1 MVALQAEL
9 IASYQASV
17 LNAYADVESALGQVT
32 SSRDSEEH
40 LRREVDSAREAFDI
54 SQLQYRQ
61 GVADLL
67 TVLQAQQT
75 FFAAKD
81 QLARTRLAR
90 LQAIVHLYGA
100 LGGGWVEREE
110 DRTQFAAGTVAASGT
125 AP

>member
-1 MVALQAEL
+1 VVALQAEL